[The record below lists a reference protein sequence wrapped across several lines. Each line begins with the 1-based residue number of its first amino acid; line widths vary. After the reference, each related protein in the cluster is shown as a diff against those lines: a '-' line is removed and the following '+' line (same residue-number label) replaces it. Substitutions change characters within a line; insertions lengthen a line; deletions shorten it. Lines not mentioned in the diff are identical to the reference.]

1 MSRSYSPARPRP
13 VVVLLSLSLSLFTSD
28 PQWVRDFHFAEHPP
42 SRATSKQN
50 PFYYPLHNK
59 TVFWVLPTKVNFIFP
74 RSELHPYSFIFIF
87 IYSFA
92 AVHKQE
98 SNKSFH
104 QTPVGHSPAPP
115 PPPGPHP
122 PPSLPSFSMI
132 YFLIISFSLSLAP
145 FFNNRSLSPSHSFT
159 VIDSGSLCAS
169 FSLTRLCFQT
179 HTLSLSFYVPLPPC
193 PCHRLGPAWSQREG
207 DLACEG
213 ILIYFSFCDYQN
225 QTHFGSVLFCLVS
238 LYVRESGC
246 SLWAEQALVL
256 SLIRRVWVMNTGGR
270 LVAGSHNRNEFVLIN
285 ADENARVTLHCFS
298 SLLSHLQSH
307 LVAFSFSVFCSCQCP
322 KKIGFGTLFL
332 HLICMHFSCDL
343 QWCTGISHLF
353 FFFFLFF

>member
-1 MSRSYSPARPRP
+1 MRLRNRIPFITHCIIKQSSEFCRRKLILFSPAQNYTHIR
-13 VVVLLSLSLSLFTSD
+13 LFL
-28 PQWVRDFHFAEHPP
+28 F
-42 SRATSKQN
+42 
-50 PFYYPLHNK
+50 
-59 TVFWVLPTKVNFIFP
+59 
-74 RSELHPYSFIFIF
+74 SFIHLQL
-87 IYSFA
+87 YT
-92 AVHKQE
+92 
-98 SNKSFH
+98 NKRVIKVFTKLRWGTAQRH
-104 QTPVGHSPAPP
+104 HLHL
-115 PPPGPHP
+115 GPTHL

-246 SLWAEQALVL
+246 SL
-256 SLIRRVWVMNTGGR
+256 
-270 LVAGSHNRNEFVLIN
+270 
-285 ADENARVTLHCFS
+285 
-298 SLLSHLQSH
+298 
-307 LVAFSFSVFCSCQCP
+307 
-322 KKIGFGTLFL
+322 
-332 HLICMHFSCDL
+332 
-343 QWCTGISHLF
+343 
-353 FFFFLFF
+353 